1 MTEKAE
7 ERIAEGE
14 IAPEFTAR
22 DQDGEEQSLSDYRG
36 RKVVLFFYP
45 RDMTAGCTI
54 EACDFRDNHGR
65 IVEAGAVLFGIST
78 DSEESH
84 RKFIRKHDLDYS
96 LLVDDDHAIA
106 EAYGCW
112 VEKNMFGKKFGGV
125 ARTTFVIDEE
135 GKIMKIFRKVDVRG
149 HADEVIDVL
158 QS

>member
-1 MTEKAE
+1 MTEEAK

-22 DQDGEEQSLSDYRG
+22 DQDGKVHRLSDYRG

-54 EACDFRDNHGR
+54 EACDFRDNHSR
-65 IVEAGAVLFGIST
+65 IVDAGAVLFGIST

-84 RKFIRKHDLDYS
+84 RKFIRKHDLGYS
-96 LLVDDDHAIA
+96 LLVDDDHSIA
-106 EAYGCW
+106 EAYDSW
-112 VEKNMFGKKFGGV
+112 VEKSMFGKSFGGV
-125 ARTTFVIDEE
+125 ARRTFVIDEE
-135 GKIMKIFRKVDVRG
+135 GRIVKIFRKVDVRG

>member
-1 MTEKAE
+1 MAE
-7 ERIAEGE
+7 ETKQRLTERE
-14 IAPEFTAR
+14 MAPEFAAR
-22 DQDGEEQSLSDYRG
+22 DQDGKEHRLSDYRG

-54 EACDFRDNHGR
+54 EACDFRDNHSR
-65 IVEAGAVLFGIST
+65 IVDAGAVLFGIST

-84 RKFIRKHDLDYS
+84 RKFIRKHDLDYP

-106 EAYGCW
+106 EAYGSW
-112 VEKNMFGKKFGGV
+112 VEKSMFGKSFGGV
-125 ARTTFVIDEE
+125 ARNTFVVDEE
-135 GKIMKIFRKVDVRG
+135 GRIVKIFRKVDVRG